1 MKPAIHESMSELI
14 DAARR
19 LQQVI
24 EGERP
29 DRLLEATVL
38 SRLADDVAEMVH
50 RLEGHAAALRGARA
64 ARGVSDAGPL
74 ERKNKGQARP
84 DQ

>member
-1 MKPAIHESMSELI
+1 MKPAIHESLSQMI

-24 EGERP
+24 DGARP

-38 SRLADDVAEMVH
+38 GRLAGDVAEMVH
-50 RLEGHAAALRGARA
+50 KLEGHAAALRGARA
-64 ARGVSDAGPL
+64 AREVSDAGPV
-74 ERKNKGQARP
+74 ERKNK
-84 DQ
+84 

>member
-1 MKPAIHESMSELI
+1 MKPAIYESLSELI

-24 EGERP
+24 DGERP

-38 SRLADDVAEMVH
+38 SRLAGDVAEMVL
-50 RLEGHAAALRGARA
+50 RLQDHAAALRGQVPQ
-64 ARGVSDAGPL
+64 GLG
-74 ERKNKGQARP
+74 EK
-84 DQ
+84 